1 MTSMTSDTREN
12 LAAAPMATT
21 LIIEESDLTAN
32 STWADEEEADLLI
45 SKRALVLHDDYSG
58 SSK

>member
-1 MTSMTSDTREN
+1 MTSGTREN

>member
-1 MTSMTSDTREN
+1 MTSDTREN